1 MNGEM
6 FERYNEPARRSL
18 FFSRYEASMLGSPV
32 IGTEHL
38 LLGVL
43 KEREPLITDLLATAN
58 VTADALRQIIYAR
71 ARASAAPLD
80 VSVEI
85 PINKD
90 AKEVLQYAAQEA
102 DRLLHRHIG
111 PEHLR
116 LGVLGLEGGL
126 AWEILREHGLS
137 LTSIREALVIHVS
150 ANSPPPP
157 DIAGMLAGLIPG
169 SAARARKSGPIY
181 SMSALDGPSPGRRS
195 ASSDAGGGF
204 FSLSTA
210 AFSTFA
216 DRPPDGRIHSI
227 GPISA
232 AGITLSQFA
241 LMLEEFLRAA
251 VIIED
256 GALGGLFDIERQGI
270 YDNEDALIAAVRDQL
285 GLALDKS
292 L

>member
-18 FFSRYEASMLGSPV
+18 FFSRYEASMLGSLA

-43 KEREPLITDLLATAN
+43 KERDPLITHLLGTVS
-58 VTADALRQIIYAR
+58 VTGDALRQIIYAR
-71 ARASAAPLD
+71 AGASAAPLD

-85 PINKD
+85 PFSKD
-90 AKEVLQYAAQEA
+90 AKDVLQYAAQEA

-111 PEHLR
+111 PEHLL
-116 LGVLGLEGGL
+116 LGLLGLEGGL
-126 AWEILREHGLS
+126 AGEILREHGLS
-137 LTSIREALVIHVS
+137 LASIREALVIHVS

-157 DIAGMLAGLIPG
+157 DIAGLLAGLIPG
-169 SAARARKSGPIY
+169 GATREPRSGPIY
-181 SMSALDGPSPGRRS
+181 FMTALDGPSPGRRP

-210 AFSTFA
+210 GFSAFA
-216 DRPPDGRIHSI
+216 DRPPDGHIHSI

-232 AGITLSQFA
+232 AGITLAQFA
-241 LMLEEFLRAA
+241 LMLEEFLRVA
-251 VIIED
+251 IIVED
-256 GALGGLFDIERQGI
+256 SALYGLFDIELQGT

>member
-1 MNGEM
+1 M

-43 KEREPLITDLLATAN
+43 KEREPLITELLGTAK
-58 VTADALRQIIYAR
+58 VTADALRQIVYAR
-71 ARASAAPLD
+71 TGASAAPLD

-85 PINKD
+85 PLNRD
-90 AKEVLQYAAQEA
+90 TQHALQYAAEEA

-111 PEHLR
+111 PEHLL
-116 LGVLGLEGGL
+116 LGLLGLEGGL

-169 SAARARKSGPIY
+169 GATRARRSGPIY
-181 SMSALDGPSPGRRS
+181 LMTALDGPSPGRRP
-195 ASSDAGGGF
+195 ASSNAGSGF
-204 FSLSTA
+204 AS
-210 AFSTFA
+210 
-216 DRPPDGRIHSI
+216 
-227 GPISA
+227 
-232 AGITLSQFA
+232 
-241 LMLEEFLRAA
+241 
-251 VIIED
+251 
-256 GALGGLFDIERQGI
+256 
-270 YDNEDALIAAVRDQL
+270 VRTVQL
-285 GLALDKS
+285 QPVC
-292 L
+292 

>member
-43 KEREPLITDLLATAN
+43 KEREPLITELLGTAN

-71 ARASAAPLD
+71 AGASGAPLD

-85 PINKD
+85 PFNREAKD
-90 AKEVLQYAAQEA
+90 VLQNAAQEA

-111 PEHLR
+111 PEHLL
-116 LGVLGLEGGL
+116 LGLLGLEGGL
-126 AWEILREHGLS
+126 AWEILREYGLS
-137 LTSIREALVIHVS
+137 LTSIREALVIRAS
-150 ANSPPPP
+150 PNSTAAPPYV
-157 DIAGMLAGLIPG
+157 AELLGRVIPG
-169 SAARARKSGPIY
+169 GATREPRSGPIY
-181 SMSALDGPSPGRRS
+181 FMTAIDGPSPGRRP

-204 FSLSTA
+204 FSFSTA
-210 AFSTFA
+210 GFSTVA

-241 LMLEEFLRAA
+241 LMLEEFLRVA
-251 VIIED
+251 IIVED
-256 GALGGLFDIERQGI
+256 SALHGLFDIELQGT

-285 GLALDKS
+285 GLALKS
-292 L
+292 T

>member
-1 MNGEM
+1 MNSEM

-18 FFSRYEASMLGSPV
+18 FFSRYEASMLGSLR

-43 KEREPLITDLLATAN
+43 KERDPLITHLLGTVS
-58 VTADALRQIIYAR
+58 VTGDALRQIIYAR
-71 ARASAAPLD
+71 AGASAAPLN

-85 PINKD
+85 PFNRD
-90 AKEVLQYAAQEA
+90 AKDVLQYAAEEA
-102 DRLLHRHIG
+102 DRLLHDHIG
-111 PEHLR
+111 PEHLL
-116 LGVLGLEGGL
+116 LGLLRLEGGL

-157 DIAGMLAGLIPG
+157 DIAGVLGGPIPG
-169 SAARARKSGPIY
+169 GAARTRGSGPIY
-181 SMSALDGPSPGRRS
+181 VMTALDGPSPGRRTTPG
-195 ASSDAGGGF
+195 DAGVGF
-204 FSLSTA
+204 ASFR
-210 AFSTFA
+210 A
-216 DRPPDGRIHSI
+216 DFTTLTQETSDRGIHSI
-227 GPISA
+227 GPISMSA
-232 AGITLSQFA
+232 VTLSQFA

-251 VIIED
+251 VIVED
-256 GALGGLFDIERQGI
+256 GSLGGLFDIELQGT
-270 YDNEDALIAAVRDQL
+270 YDNEDALIAAMRDQL